1 MFLMFNQYTI
11 KMKNEATTTET
22 INLEEVTKKFNQ
34 IYKEY
39 HSQVL
44 NFVTLILNNRT
55 DAEDV
60 TEMAFVNT
68 WQAMTGQRGGNFNPE
83 KSNIKTFLFNVAKRE
98 AIDFHR
104 TAHKDKYMSVSDFQ
118 DAETGLEVFQFVD
131 ETADSNDSQEL
142 KQTIKKAVSGL
153 KPKYRMLA
161 KMVFYQQLS
170 YNEIA
175 IAMDVPLGTVQGMI
189 FRVRKML
196 QDSLKEYATA

>member
-1 MFLMFNQYTI
+1 MMFLMFNQYTI
-11 KMKNEATTTET
+11 KMKKLT
-22 INLEEVTKKFNQ
+22 FDQ
-34 IYKEY
+34 IYKQY
-39 HSQVL
+39 NGQIL
-44 NFVTLILNNRT
+44 NFTNLILNNFH
-55 DAEDV
+55 DAEEV
-60 TEMAFVNT
+60 TSETFVKA
-68 WQAMTGQRGGNFNPE
+68 WQAIEAGKFDAE
-83 KSNIKTFLFNVAKRE
+83 KSSLRTWLYNIAKRT
-98 AIDFHR
+98 AIDFYR
-104 TAHKDKYMSVSDFQ
+104 TAHKDKYMSISDFQ